1 MSEVR
6 RLKLPVMASY
16 GFGQV
21 AEAMVT
27 VGFNT
32 FLLYYYN
39 QVLGVSGTITGA
51 ALALSLVVDAVVDPM
66 AGALSDRLRS
76 RWGRRHPF
84 IALSAIPLGGFFFL
98 IFNPP
103 PGLDDIG
110 LAAWLVAFTFMTR
123 LALTFYHVPHLALG
137 AEMAHDYN
145 QR

>member
-32 FLLYYYN
+32 FMLYYYN

-51 ALALSLVVDAVVDPM
+51 ALALSIVVDAVVDPM
-66 AGALSDRLRS
+66 AGALYDSLRS

-84 IALSAIPLGGFFFL
+84 IALSAIPLG
-98 IFNPP
+98 
-103 PGLDDIG
+103 
-110 LAAWLVAFTFMTR
+110 
-123 LALTFYHVPHLALG
+123 
-137 AEMAHDYN
+137 
-145 QR
+145 

>member
-1 MSEVR
+1 MSDVR

-84 IALSAIPLGGFFFL
+84 IALSAIPLGGFSS
-98 IFNPP
+98 
-103 PGLDDIG
+103 
-110 LAAWLVAFTFMTR
+110 
-123 LALTFYHVPHLALG
+123 
-137 AEMAHDYN
+137 
-145 QR
+145 